1 MTFFEYSIYSNQCKI
16 APVDL
21 CSLNICYLLA
31 FYCKP
36 LPRICL
42 TLAYLLVFLFGCF
55 ACSTPKTK
63 KLEDL
68 SLGCRLVKQLKPFL
82 ESSVSGNL
90 ACKISRFA
98 IVNWVCDTANCENIE
113 IFLQENIKI
122 LYPSPLKP
130 VLFRDVTHFEMI
142 FILIY
147 QLWGGIQ
154 NFCPKSKI
162 LRVGRVSTHPPHNV
176 LEKLEF

>member
-21 CSLNICYLLA
+21 CSLNVCYLLA

-36 LPRICL
+36 LPQICL
-42 TLAYLLVFLFGCF
+42 TLAYLLVFLFLCF

-63 KLEDL
+63 KLENL

-82 ESSVSGNL
+82 ESSVPGNL
-90 ACKISRFA
+90 TCKISRFA
-98 IVNWVCDTANCENIE
+98 IVNCVCDTANCENIE

-122 LYPSPLKP
+122 LYPSPLKS
-130 VLFRDVTHFEMI
+130 VLFTDVTYFEMI

-147 QLWGGIQ
+147 QLWDGIQ

-162 LRVGRVSTHPPHNV
+162 LRVRGVITPPPNN
-176 LEKLEF
+176 LPEMADS